1 MGDRTGAGGCGSRE
15 RAYIIRTDFALWTTK
30 KPSLAASRVLAYSLS
45 MDHFEHTGCEEN
57 DDGNADS
64 NPDRRGQRRRR

>member
-30 KPSLAASRVLAYSLS
+30 KPSLAANRVLAYSLS
-45 MDHFEHTGCEEN
+45 MDHFER
-57 DDGNADS
+57 DGL
-64 NPDRRGQRRRR
+64 